1 MKFLERYV
9 RPFAE
14 YCVRTPLSEE
24 KLVRALRAELPAEG
38 ALFSGKYW
46 KAFFGFCDTFI
57 IRERKDPLVLFPML
71 RGRLNL
77 WRTWVHIRCEKTES
91 SPGTLLHITLAPD
104 RRLKWFS
111 FAWLGFAL
119 LWGIVALCS
128 GFRLALLAVPFA
140 MGFFFLISEI
150 CRSMAEGEI
159 PRIRRNFEELL
170 RTLEEKYAASK

>member
-14 YCVRTPLSEE
+14 YCIRTSLSEE
-24 KLVRALRAELPAEG
+24 ELIRGLQAELPAQD
-38 ALFSGKYW
+38 AVFSGKLW
-46 KAFFGFCDTFI
+46 KAFFGFCETFI

-71 RGRLNL
+71 RGRRNL

-111 FAWLGFAL
+111 FAWLGGVL
-119 LWGIVALCS
+119 LWGIGALCAR
-128 GFRLALLAVPFA
+128 FWIALPVVPFA
-140 MGFFFLISEI
+140 MGLFFLILEVW
-150 CRSMAEGEI
+150 RSMAESEI

-170 RTLEEKYAASK
+170 HALEEKYAASK

>member
-14 YCVRTPLSEE
+14 YCVRTTLLEE
-24 KLVRALRAELPAEG
+24 ELDRALRAELPAED
-38 ALFSGKYW
+38 ALFSGKFW
-46 KAFFGFCDTFI
+46 KAFFGFCETFTW
-57 IRERKDPLVLFPML
+57 ERKDPLILFPML
-71 RGRLNL
+71 RGRGNNS
-77 WRTWVHIRCEKTES
+77 WRCKVHIRCEKAEN

-119 LWGIVALCS
+119 LWGIVALCAR
-128 GFRLALLAVPFA
+128 FWIALPVVPFA

-150 CRSMAEGEI
+150 CRSMAESEI

-170 RTLEEKYAASK
+170 HTLEEKYASLK

>member
-14 YCVRTPLSEE
+14 YCVRTTLSEE
-24 KLVRALRAELPAEG
+24 ELVRALQAELPAQD
-38 ALFSGKYW
+38 AVFSGKLW
-46 KAFFGFCDTFI
+46 KAWFGSCDTFT
-57 IRERKDPLVLFPML
+57 RKWKDPLSLFPILGVRRNSL
-71 RGRLNL
+71 RP
-77 WRTWVHIRCEKTES
+77 WVRIRCESGKF
-91 SPGTLLHITLAPD
+91 PGTLLHITLAPD

-119 LWGIVALCS
+119 LWGIAALCA
-128 GFRLALLAVPFA
+128 GFWLALLVVPFA

-159 PRIRRNFEELL
+159 PKIRRNFEELL
-170 RTLEEKYAASK
+170 HTLEEKYTASK

>member
-14 YCVRTPLSEE
+14 YCVRTSLSEE
-24 KLVRALRAELPAEG
+24 ELVRALRAELPAWD
-38 ALFSGKYW
+38 AVFSGKLW
-46 KAFFGFCDTFI
+46 KAFFGFCDMFI

-71 RGRLNL
+71 RRRHNL
-77 WRTWVHIRCEKTES
+77 WLPRVRIRCERAEN

-111 FAWLGFAL
+111 FVWLGFAL
-119 LWGIVALCS
+119 LWGIVALS
-128 GFRLALLAVPFA
+128 IGFWLALLVVPFA

-150 CRSMAEGEI
+150 CRSMAEGEV

-170 RTLEEKYAASK
+170 HALEEKYAASK